1 MYISNAFFFTTLDGR
16 DPETVFGYFLT
27 AQTKHNKLALKFPH
41 GSYPN
46 AHSELLF
53 TNVTIVDMDNSN

>member
-1 MYISNAFFFTTLDGR
+1 MYISNTFLFWLHW
-16 DPETVFGYFLT
+16 TVGILRQYLAILT
-27 AQTKHNKLALKFPH
+27 AQPKHNKLALKFPH